1 MAKDKNSVPLPLEL
15 EDEEEIVLGYGFN
28 LSLEFSAG
36 FGAILRSV
44 NYAILKDFCAL
55 YELEP
60 LAVLA
65 LYKQMIAEM
74 EA

>member
-1 MAKDKNSVPLPLEL
+1 M
-15 EDEEEIVLGYGFN
+15 LGYGFN
-28 LSLEFSAG
+28 LALEFSAG